1 MKNFMLLILF
11 ASSLALVSFV
21 LSSKPSNVETTIQ
34 FTDQSWDAV
43 LQLAKEQN
51 KLIFLDIYASWCGPC
66 KMLKKY
72 TFTDEEVGKYFNDNF
87 INVTEDAE
95 RGEGRL
101 LASKYEIR
109 AYPTLLFINSDGTI
123 RKKVVGYRDGKQLLN
138 DAKRASDQ

>member
-1 MKNFMLLILF
+1 MKTFVLLILL
-11 ASSLALVSFV
+11 ASSLALASFV
-21 LSSKPSNVETTIQ
+21 LRTKSSNVETTIQ

-87 INVTEDAE
+87 INVTVDAE
-95 RGEGRL
+95 RGEGRT
-101 LASKYEIR
+101 LASQYEIR
-109 AYPTLLFINSDGTI
+109 AYPTLLFVNADGTV
-123 RKKVVGYRDGKQLLN
+123 RKKLIGYRDGKQLLN
-138 DAKRASDQ
+138 DAKRASNQ

>member
-1 MKNFMLLILF
+1 MRHSILLILL
-11 ASSLALVSFV
+11 AASLALASFV
-21 LSSKPSNVETTIQ
+21 LSTKSSNVETTIQ
-34 FTDQSWDAV
+34 FTDQSWDTV

-72 TFTDEEVGKYFNDNF
+72 TFTNEEVGKYFNDNF
-87 INVTEDAE
+87 INVTVDAE

-101 LASKYEIR
+101 LASHYEIR

-123 RKKVVGYRDGKQLLN
+123 RKKIVGYRDGQQLLN
-138 DAKRASDQ
+138 DAKRASNH